1 MSSESDPIVVSGIG
15 LWTPLAATREASWD
29 ALLTGRS
36 ALRWLDAARDFPEWG
51 PTAQGQWAGAPA
63 AERPRRA
70 VAATMAVAVVE
81 EALRH
86 AEFHLS
92 SLPEPE
98 RRRIGCVFGA
108 SKGSFD
114 SLAPGFSSS
123 DNGTNTRDDSLWSL
137 APSAPLDAVVRRL
150 RLGGPATCPV
160 AACATGSLA
169 ILMGAQWIEQGRCDA
184 VIVGS
189 ADAALHPGLLA
200 SYRRMGVTARIANDP
215 ATAVRPFDRDRSGFL
230 VGEGA
235 AALVL
240 ERRSAARSRGAAPL
254 AAWGGGILLSD
265 TAGMLSLEAT
275 GHTVRDAIARL
286 NDRRPGAV
294 EARMTGMPVDLISLH
309 GTATRENDSSE
320 GRGLRAA
327 LGDSAGQGRTGA
339 SGFSLKGAIGHLL
352 GGAGSV
358 ETAAAILAL
367 RDQIVPPTANLDAWD
382 PDCGFAN
389 LSRQPVRRTLRSA
402 LKLSLGFG
410 GHVCA
415 IRFQLP

>member
-1 MSSESDPIVVSGIG
+1 MSSESDPIVVSGLG

-36 ALRWLDAARDFPEWG
+36 ALRWLDPSRTFPEWG
-51 PTAQGQWAGAPA
+51 PAAKGQWAGAPA

-81 EALRH
+81 EALHH
-86 AEFHLS
+86 ARFQPSDLA
-92 SLPEPE
+92 EPE

-114 SLAPGFSSS
+114 SLAPGFASSES
-123 DNGTNTRDDSLWSL
+123 GAPSRDDSLWSL
-137 APSAPLDAVVRRL
+137 APSAPLDAILQRL

-200 SYRRMGVTARIANDP
+200 SYRRMGVTARIAEDP

-240 ERRSAARSRGAAPL
+240 ERRSAAQSRGAAPL
-254 AAWGGGILLSD
+254 AAWDGGILVSD

-275 GHTVRDAIARL
+275 GHTVRDAITRL
-286 NDRRPGAV
+286 NLRRPAAA
-294 EARMTGMPVDLISLH
+294 EAGTTGLPVDLISLH

-327 LGDSAGQGRTGA
+327 LGDSAA
-339 SGFSLKGAIGHLL
+339 SAAGFSLKGAIGHLL

-367 RDQIVPPTANLDAWD
+367 RDQIVPPTANLNVLDEE
-382 PDCGFAN
+382 CGFTN
-389 LSRQPVRRTLRSA
+389 LSPQPLRRPLRSA

-415 IRFQLP
+415 IRFRRP

>member
-1 MSSESDPIVVSGIG
+1 MSSESDPIVISGIG
-15 LWTPLAATREASWD
+15 LWTPLAATREASWQT
-29 ALLTGRS
+29 LLTGRS
-36 ALRWLDAARDFPEWG
+36 ALRWLDGARDFPEWG
-51 PTAQGQWAGAPA
+51 PAAQGQWAGAPA
-63 AERPRRA
+63 AERPHRA
-70 VAATMAVAVVE
+70 VAATMAVAVVD

-86 AEFHLS
+86 ARFAPS
-92 SLPEPE
+92 SLPEPD

-114 SLAPGFSSS
+114 SLAPGFASSEEEAPS
-123 DNGTNTRDDSLWSL
+123 RDDSLWSL
-137 APSAPLDAVVRRL
+137 APSAPLDAVLQRL

-169 ILMGAQWIEQGRCDA
+169 ILMGAHWIEQGRCDS

-200 SYRRMGVTARIANDP
+200 SYRRMGVTARIVDDP

-235 AALVL
+235 AALIL
-240 ERRSAARSRGAAPL
+240 ERRSAAESRGATPL
-254 AAWGGGILLSD
+254 AVWDGGILLSD

-286 NDRRPGAV
+286 LRPRPAGDDAAPG
-294 EARMTGMPVDLISLH
+294 EPPVDLVSLH

-320 GRGLRAA
+320 GRGLQAA
-327 LGDSAGQGRTGA
+327 LGDSAA
-339 SGFSLKGAIGHLL
+339 AAAGFSLKGAIGHLL

-367 RDQIVPPTANLDAWD
+367 RDQIVPPTANLNVLDEE
-382 PDCGFAN
+382 CGFVN
-389 LSRQPVRRTLRSA
+389 LSPHPVRRPLRSA

-415 IRFQLP
+415 IRFRRP

>member
-1 MSSESDPIVVSGIG
+1 MSSESDPIVVTGIG

-51 PTAQGQWAGAPA
+51 SAAQGQWAGAPA

-86 AEFHLS
+86 AQFDPS
-92 SLPEPE
+92 SLAKPE

-114 SLAPGFSSS
+114 SLAPGFASS
-123 DNGTNTRDDSLWSL
+123 DDGTNTPEESLWSL
-137 APSAPLDAVVRRL
+137 APSAPLDAIVQRL
-150 RLGGPATCPV
+150 HLGGPATCPV

-169 ILMGAQWIEQGRCDA
+169 ILMGAQWIEQGRCDT

-215 ATAVRPFDRDRSGFL
+215 STAVRPFDRDRSGFL

-235 AALVL
+235 AALIL
-240 ERRSAARSRGAAPL
+240 ERRSAARSRGATPL

-286 NDRRPGAV
+286 PRGGSEAV
-294 EARMTGMPVDLISLH
+294 ETGREETAVDLVSLH

-327 LGDSAGQGRTGA
+327 LGDWASPKSTGA

-389 LSRQPVRRTLRSA
+389 LSQQALRRPLRSA

-415 IRFQLP
+415 ICFRLP